1 MPGPHVY
8 GDQLPAGRLSPSG
21 PAGHRSPLWRK
32 RHLPRIG
39 GVCLAEGGKAPGPRC
54 EGAGATAPGG
64 EKLPG
69 GAYFPYTATAPGQL
83 SPASALPASPSAP

>member
-1 MPGPHVY
+1 MAPSVRGLT
-8 GDQLPAGRLSPSG
+8 QQRL
-21 PAGHRSPLWRK
+21 
-32 RHLPRIG
+32 
-39 GVCLAEGGKAPGPRC
+39 
-54 EGAGATAPGG
+54 GG

>member
-21 PAGHRSPLWRK
+21 PAGHLPLRGGWRNS
-32 RHLPRIG
+32 
-39 GVCLAEGGKAPGPRC
+39 AW
-54 EGAGATAPGG
+54 GG